1 MAQGPF
7 GPGAGAR
14 IGNPPVASRL
24 ALPAPL
30 AAGLHELFDDLA
42 DRQHGPADEAVRT
55 DEEPIEDM
63 AATELA
69 RGIVDR
75 RRGQV
80 TAWRVARKQVP
91 DGCAA
96 VREQAVAVRDAAH
109 DLGRVRR
116 VVG

>member
-1 MAQGPF
+1 MGK
-7 GPGAGAR
+7 
-14 IGNPPVASRL
+14 PPVASRL
-24 ALPAPL
+24 DLPAPL

-63 AATELA
+63 AATDLA

-75 RRGQV
+75 RRGPV
-80 TAWRVARKQVP
+80 TAGRAARKQAP

-96 VREQAVAVRDAAH
+96 VREQAGAVREAAH
-109 DLGRVRR
+109 DLARVRR
-116 VVG
+116 GVR

>member
-7 GPGAGAR
+7 GPGARER
-14 IGNPPVASRL
+14 IGKPPVASRL
-24 ALPAPL
+24 DLPAPL

-63 AATELA
+63 AATELE

-75 RRGQV
+75 RRGQG
-80 TAWRVARKQVP
+80 AACRVARKQGP
-91 DGCAA
+91 AGCAA
-96 VREQAVAVRDAAH
+96 GREPAVAVRDPAQ
-109 DLGRVRR
+109 DL
-116 VVG
+116 